1 MEPLRPWIDREL
13 KQFLQGGQ
21 RPMQEWMRQ
30 SVSVLQLEVK
40 LGRNQVRLL
49 NAIDVYVQSFAD
61 AAMAR
66 LPTALKIP
74 LLP

>member
-1 MEPLRPWIDREL
+1 
-13 KQFLQGGQ
+13 
-21 RPMQEWMRQ
+21 MQEWMRQ

-40 LGRNQVRLL
+40 LGRTKIRLL

-66 LPTALKIP
+66 IPAALKIP
-74 LLP
+74 MLP